1 LRVTGVEETRIC
13 ASLRGKSGI
22 LGRFCGK
29 LGFVNSFADFGCY
42 TRPKIVSNS
51 FRKKTDFMPQH
62 KGAVRRVRLSEKRRI
77 ANKGKKVDMRKL
89 MKAFDPAS
97 ATAATDV
104 KKIQSTLDRMARTGV
119 VKKNFASNK
128 KAKLMRSIKKAT
140 A

>member
-1 LRVTGVEETRIC
+1 
-13 ASLRGKSGI
+13 
-22 LGRFCGK
+22 
-29 LGFVNSFADFGCY
+29 
-42 TRPKIVSNS
+42 
-51 FRKKTDFMPQH
+51 MPQH

-128 KAKLMRSIKKAT
+128 KAKLMRAIKKAT